1 MSVVLVLLTTLFCS
15 PAFAEAPG
23 VAGTLE
29 QSSSATPKEKAE
41 FATSAVKEI
50 DAAVNTVQKLLDQ
63 ASKEKNTEEI
73 DCLQRKLTPLRALAD
88 VSKASSSALGQLLAA
103 NDAVH
108 ADLEYRKV
116 AVALSKARDFLA
128 EAQACV
134 GETGARRGDA
144 VVSVDDAGV
153 GEELPLA
160 PDELGNVN
168 PPPSPN

>member
-1 MSVVLVLLTTLFCS
+1 MRLVFVLVAGFLAG
-15 PAFAEAPG
+15 PAFADTPG

-29 QSSSATPKEKAE
+29 QSSSTTPKEKVD
-41 FATSAVKEI
+41 FAASAVKEI
-50 DAAVNTVQKLLDQ
+50 DAAVGTVQKLLDQ
-63 ASKEKNTEEI
+63 AEKDKNTEQIE
-73 DCLQRKLTPLRALAD
+73 CLQRKLTPLRALAE
-88 VSKASSSALGQLLAA
+88 VSKTSSNALQQSIAS

-108 ADLEYRKV
+108 ADLEYRKI

-153 GEELPLA
+153 GDELPLA
-160 PDELGNVN
+160 PDEIGNVI
-168 PPPSPN
+168 PDPSPN

>member
-1 MSVVLVLLTTLFCS
+1 MRLVFLLAAGLLAG
-15 PAFAEAPG
+15 PALADTPG
-23 VAGTLE
+23 IAGSLE
-29 QSSSATPKEKAE
+29 QSSSTTAKEKVE
-41 FATSAVKEI
+41 FATGAVKEI
-50 DAAVNTVQKLLDQ
+50 DAAVATVQKLLDQ
-63 ASKEKNTEEI
+63 ATKDKNTEQVE
-73 DCLQRKLTPLRALAD
+73 CLQRKLTPLRALAE
-88 VSKASSSALGQLLAA
+88 VSKASANTLQQFIAS

-108 ADLEYRKV
+108 ADLEYRKI

-160 PDELGNVN
+160 PDEIATVI
-168 PPPSPN
+168 PDPSPN